1 MISSI
6 IQRADDVK
14 TGFHGDNIRVL
25 RFSWGGRH
33 SWGCANAPPPATSTR
48 AKALGIQPFR
58 LDTFARKI
66 IATYNR
72 ITIMVMPITA
82 ATPPFNRNEVAF

>member
-1 MISSI
+1 MISST
-6 IQRADDVK
+6 IQRTDDVK
-14 TGFHGDNIRVL
+14 TGFHGGCFRVL
-25 RFSWGGRH
+25 RFSWGGWH
-33 SWGCANAPPPATSTR
+33 SGDCANAPPPATSTR
-48 AKALGIQPFR
+48 AKALSIQPFR

-82 ATPPFNRNEVAF
+82 ATPPFNRNEVAE

>member
-1 MISSI
+1 MIHS
-6 IQRADDVK
+6 
-14 TGFHGDNIRVL
+14 
-25 RFSWGGRH
+25 GGY
-33 SWGCANAPPPATSTR
+33 ANASPSATSTR

-72 ITIMVMPITA
+72 ITIKVMPNNRGNA
-82 ATPPFNRNEVAF
+82 AF

>member
-1 MISSI
+1 MIHSGGY
-6 IQRADDVK
+6 AD
-14 TGFHGDNIRVL
+14 
-25 RFSWGGRH
+25 
-33 SWGCANAPPPATSTR
+33 APPQATSTR

-82 ATPPFNRNEVAF
+82 ATPPFNRNEVVE